1 MAYTFKKRVNT
12 NSKHSAG
19 FPGGSPFSKNPSTGG
34 NCTWWA
40 WGRFKEVYKLAT
52 GKSLSWTA
60 GGGNACMFYTIMGKA
75 GYKTGKTP
83 KPGAII
89 CWGYNKQP
97 HGQPGHVAFVE
108 YVYPNG
114 DIEIS
119 QSGWSSGPL
128 ANRKITKSS
137 GYAFSSSSYT
147 NGFIYN
153 KVEFT
158 NPDGTVSA
166 VSGSGG
172 GEHPQE
178 WYVQKYGTGAEVY
191 FELKKYGYSHKACC
205 AVLGNMEQ
213 ESGIRLYTGGS
224 FDGNGSE
231 GLCQWT
237 FGRKKKMQSYAKEH
251 SKSKNWKSVDGQ
263 VAYLVWELNNTEKSG
278 NKVLKNESLSLKQMT
293 IDFEKAFERADPAY
307 ANFSGRVKYA
317 EKWNKRMSG
326 SGDPGEEGF
335 YGTEGEGYSVNMQKR
350 SEQLYSSNNYGW
362 LYEQE
367 KEETEEQKRNREANE
382 RFKNAI
388 SNIKLKN
395 FTDAN
400 IEDIRGQSMK
410 GQEHAKKIRTAR
422 EALSI
427 SHAMVESPF
436 VEVDFAGTV
445 IGTYKNSVDDF
456 PDHISRLE
464 VEKVNGEINKY
475 AFELTHQIRAGEDP
489 NLIDKIIAK
498 VRYTFIRIK
507 YGDFNSNVIYGDER
521 AIITNVSMNRNYAAN
536 KISYTILATSAGE
549 FITSHKLNFPARTEK
564 PSTIIHELFYKN
576 SQTSNLLL
584 DSFPGMKNA
593 SLVSSNNLIPTN
605 DAKLNIDAKTN
616 VNTIEYINYLVGCM
630 SSVANGVND
639 IIRSSSY
646 YVSYENDFM
655 NQLGGAFMKI
665 TEVVKGIS
673 GANNIFEV
681 TVGFP
686 DDNYVMGFNVDNDI
700 AWSIL
705 YENMA
710 TPDEYVYTINNKGQ
724 KVKQY
729 SPNIMSSTSP
739 MNEIQKNWWT
749 QMINYPISATL
760 TLKGLMKPTMLMSFI
775 RVNVVFYG
783 QHHITSGTYAI
794 TGQKDVLSGEGFR
807 TILALTRV
815 GE

>member
-237 FGRKKKMQSYAKEH
+237 FGRKKKMQSYAK
-251 SKSKNWKSVDGQ
+251 
-263 VAYLVWELNNTEKSG
+263 
-278 NKVLKNESLSLKQMT
+278 
-293 IDFEKAFERADPAY
+293 
-307 ANFSGRVKYA
+307 
-317 EKWNKRMSG
+317 
-326 SGDPGEEGF
+326 
-335 YGTEGEGYSVNMQKR
+335 
-350 SEQLYSSNNYGW
+350 
-362 LYEQE
+362 
-367 KEETEEQKRNREANE
+367 
-382 RFKNAI
+382 
-388 SNIKLKN
+388 
-395 FTDAN
+395 
-400 IEDIRGQSMK
+400 
-410 GQEHAKKIRTAR
+410 
-422 EALSI
+422 
-427 SHAMVESPF
+427 
-436 VEVDFAGTV
+436 
-445 IGTYKNSVDDF
+445 
-456 PDHISRLE
+456 
-464 VEKVNGEINKY
+464 VEKRRRPSSIPCMG
-475 AFELTHQIRAGEDP
+475 
-489 NLIDKIIAK
+489 
-498 VRYTFIRIK
+498 IK
-507 YGDFNSNVIYGDER
+507 
-521 AIITNVSMNRNYAAN
+521 
-536 KISYTILATSAGE
+536 
-549 FITSHKLNFPARTEK
+549 
-564 PSTIIHELFYKN
+564 
-576 SQTSNLLL
+576 
-584 DSFPGMKNA
+584 
-593 SLVSSNNLIPTN
+593 
-605 DAKLNIDAKTN
+605 
-616 VNTIEYINYLVGCM
+616 
-630 SSVANGVND
+630 
-639 IIRSSSY
+639 
-646 YVSYENDFM
+646 
-655 NQLGGAFMKI
+655 
-665 TEVVKGIS
+665 
-673 GANNIFEV
+673 
-681 TVGFP
+681 
-686 DDNYVMGFNVDNDI
+686 
-700 AWSIL
+700 
-705 YENMA
+705 
-710 TPDEYVYTINNKGQ
+710 
-724 KVKQY
+724 
-729 SPNIMSSTSP
+729 
-739 MNEIQKNWWT
+739 
-749 QMINYPISATL
+749 
-760 TLKGLMKPTMLMSFI
+760 
-775 RVNVVFYG
+775 
-783 QHHITSGTYAI
+783 
-794 TGQKDVLSGEGFR
+794 
-807 TILALTRV
+807 
-815 GE
+815 